1 PRRKDQD
8 MLFRSPG
15 SFLLLAPLLGAMTGC
30 GGSVGQSEFERLKVG
45 MTSQEVERVLG
56 KGGKEIS
63 QDEVAALIKEALT
76 PKAGPDGKAP
86 DNAPKLELPDLSSA
100 KGVRWGD
107 DKRSITV
114 IYMGDRASRIFKRGF

>member
-1 PRRKDQD
+1 MPI
-8 MLFRSPG
+8 RSLYG
-15 SFLLLAPLLGAMTGC
+15 IRVLTLLCLGALAGC

-56 KGGKEIS
+56 KDGKEIS
-63 QDEVAALIKEALT
+63 QDEVADLIRQALT
-76 PKAGPDGKAP
+76 PKAGPDGKPPA
-86 DNAPKLELPDLSSA
+86 NAPKLELPDLSSA

-114 IYMGDRASRIFKRGF
+114 IYMGDRASRIFKKGF

>member
-1 PRRKDQD
+1 
-8 MLFRSPG
+8 MSIRSRNG
-15 SFLLLAPLLGAMTGC
+15 IRVIALLSLGAVTGC

-76 PKAGPDGKAP
+76 PKPGPDGKAP
-86 DNAPKLELPDLSSA
+86 ANAPKLELPDLSSA

-114 IYMGDRASRIFKRGF
+114 IYMGDRASRIFKKGF

>member
-1 PRRKDQD
+1 
-8 MLFRSPG
+8 MSIRSRNG
-15 SFLLLAPLLGAMTGC
+15 IRVIALLSLGAVTGC

-76 PKAGPDGKAP
+76 PKPGPDGKAP
-86 DNAPKLELPDLSSA
+86 VNAPKLELPDLSSA

-114 IYMGDRASRIFKRGF
+114 IYMGDRASRIFKKGF